1 MRYFILLL
9 LLALHLPLTV
19 LADNPMRFLNDGI
32 INYAEGNTTPVQISL
47 LPFPFFMRLYGS
59 NVNVC
64 GLNIGLWA
72 VQESHVTGVSLTAI
86 GHVDTFKGFALGGYL
101 DHNNSHGFDLSLLS
115 TKTYNY
121 GLSVGLVE
129 YAHDNLGMQVALV
142 NLTIGRPNYFTW
154 KVRGNLGTQFGL
166 INLADGVDCVRDEKA
181 EYKEFKIIKVER
193 KNFLQIGLINTAN
206 HGWQF
211 GLFNYN
217 KNSICPYSVFFNYS
231 PPPDAS
237 PMT

>member
-1 MRYFILLL
+1 MRYFILLS

-19 LADNPMRFLNDGI
+19 LADYPMKFLDNGI
-32 INYAEGNTTPVQISL
+32 INYVEGNTTPLQISI

-59 NVNVC
+59 SVYVC
-64 GLNIGLWA
+64 GLNTGIWA
-72 VQESHVTGVSLTAI
+72 IEGNVKGGSFTVI
-86 GHVDTFKGFALGGYL
+86 GHSNDFKGFALGGIL
-101 DHNNSHGFDLSLLS
+101 DHDYSHGFDLSLLS

-121 GLSVGLVE
+121 GLSVGLME
-129 YAHDNLGMQVALV
+129 YAHNNAGMQAALLNSTV
-142 NLTIGRPNYFTW
+142 GNSYEVTW
-154 KVRGNLGTQFGL
+154 KVRGNLGTQLGL
-166 INLADGVDCVRDEKA
+166 INLANGTDCVRDKQA

-231 PPPDAS
+231 SPPDTS
-237 PMT
+237 PIT